1 MKKTIFFFLVLVFC
15 YACESDVPQKQSPQT
30 IFAELFVRYLQNE
43 SALKTEATF
52 KEGKDASTATWKEF
66 TDGVKL
72 DGQFMK
78 FKNHKDKLMRYQLK
92 SRNKYAG
99 QYTFEVAD
107 QTLKDFKV
115 TLGMTD
121 IKNFQVD
128 NPIIP
133 KKGMRLSWDGDALQE
148 DEKLVL
154 LFSDENNKAYSCT
167 ITGPTP
173 KSEKQISPA
182 ILPDMIPGKGQLY
195 LVKKK
200 QVQQN
205 GKNQQV
211 NGNIEF
217 YTNSK
222 EIVVGK

>member
-1 MKKTIFFFLVLVFC
+1 MKKAIFFSLVLVFC
-15 YACESDVPQKQSPQT
+15 YACKSDVPQKQPSQT

-52 KEGKDASTATWKEF
+52 KKGEDISTATWKEF

-78 FKNHKDKLMRYQLK
+78 FKNLKDKLMRYQLE

-99 QYTFEVAD
+99 RYTFEVVD
-107 QTLKDFKV
+107 NVLKDFKV

-133 KKGMRLSWDGDALQE
+133 GKGMLLKWEGDPLQE

-182 ILPDMIPGKGQLY
+182 ILPDIIPGKGQLY

-200 QVQQN
+200 HIQQN
-205 GKNQQV
+205 GKYQQV
-211 NGNIEF
+211 KGNIEF

-222 EIVVGK
+222 AIVVGK